1 MREKPEEFKPLTK
14 EEIKRLLP
22 PVNPQAEAEAQA
34 RRMQEDGF
42 CTDCR
47 DGNGMASKQDETG
60 KRHLQPCANPACV
73 DARKRRIWN
82 RALGLYG
89 SAYSHFTLNNLMTD
103 NNLVLLNAKKAVEQF
118 CLKWPYEVEG
128 KGLIFTGSCGLGKTH
143 LALAAMRRLIFDR
156 NVTQAVYVN
165 ERRFFQEVRDS
176 YNDATAVKESVLLD
190 RMFSAQ
196 VLVLDELGTQKPTEW
211 AQSKLADIIDTRMGM
226 ARQVTFMTTNFDMQP
241 DGENSLGERIGMLC
255 YSRICAMCIHFA
267 IEGED
272 YRQGPG
278 RATRDLLR

>member
-1 MREKPEEFKPLTK
+1 MRARPDEFKPLTK
-14 EEIKRLLP
+14 EEIERLLP

-34 RRMQEDGF
+34 RKAQEDGF
-42 CTDCR
+42 CEDCR
-47 DGNGMASKQDETG
+47 DGNGMALVQDETG
-60 KRHLQPCANPACV
+60 KYCLQPCTNPDCV
-73 DARKRRIWN
+73 DARNKRIWK
-82 RALGLYG
+82 RALGPYG
-89 SAYSHFTLNNLMTD
+89 SAYVYFTLDNLMAES
-103 NNLVLLNAKKAVEQF
+103 NLSLLNAKKAVEQF

-156 NVTQAVYVN
+156 KVTQAVYVN

-176 YNDATAVKESVLLD
+176 YNDNAAVKESVLLD

-226 ARQVTFMTTNFDMQP
+226 ARQVTFMTTNFAMQP
-241 DGENSLGERIGMLC
+241 EGENSLGERIGMLC
-255 YSRICAMCIHFA
+255 YSRICAMCVHFA
-267 IEGED
+267 VEGED

-278 RATRDLLR
+278 RATRGLLR